1 MRIYTVRSHPEH
13 TRLSS
18 YNFKSAQTHS
28 DFIIS
33 VAAVA
38 AVAAETTTTVPDRAP
53 ARSIFTYV
61 CLCVFVKKK
70 SPNYLSILYEYKI
83 CEQHY
88 IMMRV
93 RAL

>member
-38 AVAAETTTTVPDRAP
+38 AETTMTVPDRAL

-61 CLCVFVKKK
+61 C
-70 SPNYLSILYEYKI
+70 I
-83 CEQHY
+83 CEKEVSQLF
-88 IMMRV
+88 INFI
-93 RAL
+93 